1 MAINLKK
8 LLPFVV
14 AITIFII
21 ASLTY
26 FSPVLK
32 GQKIQQGDITQFIGS
47 SKEIVDHR
55 AAYDEEPY
63 WTNSSFGGMPAYV
76 VSAYYPYNFIKK
88 FDSLLRFLPRPADY
102 LFLYF
107 LGFFIL
113 LITLKVDWKL
123 AVIGALGFGFSTY
136 MMSLFAAGHNA
147 KAHAIAYMPVV
158 MAGIILVFQ
167 RKYLLGFIVTA
178 LAMSLE
184 LMANHIQ
191 MTYYLFFM
199 VLIYGIVQLIQSIK
213 QNEIPHFIK
222 SIGILLVAVILA
234 VGTSATSLLAT
245 KEYADYSTRSKSEL
259 TITPDGKEK
268 EITSGLSPEYITEYS
283 YGKWE
288 TFSLFIPRF
297 VGGTRYEEVK
307 DSQLRAF
314 LQDAVNKGLSPNDA
328 NYLLNFTSMYWG
340 EMPIVAAPYYI
351 GTIFIFLFVLALF
364 LVDGKWKKW
373 LVAATIFSIVL
384 SWGKHASFTDDG
396 HSDLTDFFINY
407 VPLYS
412 KFRAVASIQVIAEIC
427 IPLLGILG
435 LNALISDKTT
445 IERKLKGLKWT
456 TIIVGGLALLFVV
469 GGGELFSFETPIDVQ
484 IDEQV
489 SGYLDAV
496 TADRHALFYG
506 DSLRTLLL
514 VLGIAG
520 ALWLYL
526 KQKINRDI
534 LLVGFLGLLLFDM
547 VGVDKRY
554 VNDAN
559 FTSARKVN
567 KPFKKSAIDKEILK
581 DKGYYRVADFTR
593 NLLAD
598 GATPYYHKSLGGYSA
613 VKMGRYQELYDFHIA
628 KRNPEVLNML
638 NTKYVIVPDE
648 KGAPKLAVNSNVNGN
663 AWFVNE
669 LKFVNNADEEIIALD
684 SLNTKNTAVVNTK
697 YKSELKKDYQIDS
710 LATISLTD
718 YKANKLTYRSNTN
731 SNQFAVFSEIY
742 YKDGWKAL
750 IDGKATTIYP
760 VNYVLR
766 GLEIPAGK
774 HTIEFKFE
782 PQVIK
787 TGSTIAL
794 VSYALLLLIPIGWFW
809 FGKKKS

>member
-1 MAINLKK
+1 MKLKK
-8 LLPFVV
+8 TIPYIV
-14 AITIFII
+14 AIVIFII

-32 GQKIQQGDITQFIGS
+32 NQKIQQGDITQFIGS

-55 AAYDEEPY
+55 AEFEEESY
-63 WTNSSFGGMPAYV
+63 WTNSSFSGMPAYV
-76 VSAYYPYNFIKK
+76 ISAYYPHNYIKK
-88 FDSLLRFLPRPADY
+88 LDNLIRFLPRPADY

-113 LITLKVDWKL
+113 LMTLKVNWKL

-136 MMSLFAAGHNA
+136 MMSLFGAGHNA

-167 RKYLLGFIVTA
+167 RKYLLGFVVTS

-199 VLIYGIVQLIQSIK
+199 VLIYGVVQLIQSIK
-213 QNEIPHFIK
+213 EKEIPHFAK
-222 SIGILLVAVILA
+222 SIGILIGAVILA
-234 VGTSATSLLAT
+234 IGTNATNLLAT
-245 KEYADYSTRSKSEL
+245 QEYAKYSTRSKSEL
-259 TITPDGKEK
+259 TITPEGAPK
-268 EITSGLSPEYITEYS
+268 IVTSGLSKEYITEYS

-314 LQDAVNKGLSPNDA
+314 LQDAVNEGLNPDDA
-328 NYLLNFTSMYWG
+328 NYLMQITSMYWG

-351 GTIFIFLFVLALF
+351 GAIFIFLFVLALF

-373 LVAATIFSIVL
+373 LVAATVFSILL
-384 SWGKHASFTDDG
+384 SWGKHFSV
-396 HSDLTDFFINY
+396 LTNFFIDY
-407 VPLYS
+407 VPLYT
-412 KFRAVASIQVIAEIC
+412 KFRAVSSIQIIAEIC
-427 IPLLGILG
+427 IPLLGLLG
-435 LNALISDKTT
+435 LNTLISDKITV
-445 IERKLKGLKWT
+445 ERKLNGLKWA
-456 TIIVGGLALLFVV
+456 TIIVGGFALLFVI
-469 GGGELFSFETPIDVQ
+469 GGQELFSFETPIDVQ

-496 TADRHALFYG
+496 TLDRYTLFYS

-520 ALWLYL
+520 VLWLYL
-526 KQKINRDI
+526 KQKINKDI

-554 VNDAN
+554 VNNDN

-567 KPFKKSAIDKEILK
+567 KPFKKSIIDQEILK
-581 DKGYYRVADFTR
+581 DKEHYRVADFTK

-598 GATPYYHKSLGGYSA
+598 GATPYYHNSLGGYSA
-613 VKMGRYQELYDFHIA
+613 VKMGRYQELYDFHVA

-648 KGAPKLAVNSNVNGN
+648 KGAPTLAVNSNANGN

-669 LKFVNNADEEIIALD
+669 LKFVVSADEEIKALD
-684 SLNTKNTAVVNTK
+684 SLNTKTIVVLSSRYTSD
-697 YKSELKKDYQIDS
+697 YKNDYPKDS
-710 LATISLTD
+710 LAQISLTD
-718 YKANKLTYRSNTN
+718 YKANAISYQSN
-731 SNQFAVFSEIY
+731 SKSEQFAVFSEMY
-742 YKDGWKAL
+742 YKDGWNSY
-750 IDGKATTIYP
+750 IDGKLTKHFR

-766 GLEIPAGK
+766 GMEIPAGN

-782 PQVIK
+782 PKVIK

-794 VSYALLLLIPIGWFW
+794 ASYALLFLIPIGWFL
-809 FGKKKS
+809 FKRKKKKYESTR